1 MLFLISEKYNKKD
14 FWHWWVSDSDDRLRL
29 VKNKSGQGTEKK
41 NIQKIFKDN
50 KLDIVIQCN
59 MKIVNSFN
67 ISLNCNNNNQAI
79 GKLSSITLQL
89 QCQLQQSK

>member
-1 MLFLISEKYNKKD
+1 MLFLISEKYNKKG

-50 KLDIVIQCN
+50 K
-59 MKIVNSFN
+59 
-67 ISLNCNNNNQAI
+67 
-79 GKLSSITLQL
+79 
-89 QCQLQQSK
+89 